1 MSIRRKSTTH
11 DLATLRLHP
20 DGSRVQQSSVNRK
33 LRKARSTVSDI
44 RGNWIAR
51 DAGGRA
57 DVSKTRT
64 RTATAGAQAQDG
76 DGEIFDIHLS
86 DDLGEEGLTTRTNA
100 KGKQKATESDA
111 EDSSGG
117 RTGKDSRARKRLG
130 FTQDLSF
137 LAPSPFRFTRES
149 GLESELSSE
158 DNSSSESASEAVKI
172 TLPDPSP
179 ELLKCIHHFA
189 SRYYQEKGVLSDRSR
204 DHRGER
210 KARQSKKGEANIHY
224 QTTTKPALWTRHS
237 SLDGDDDDDDD
248 DDHDDEWE
256 DEDDDEMEDED
267 MEDAEEGE
275 GASRQEGHLKDMYK
289 ALDGSALVAIGII
302 LQEQI
307 AHTMTAG
314 FSSSHSRRVQRRDD
328 PAE

>member
-20 DGSRVQQSSVNRK
+20 DGTRVQQSSVNRR
-33 LRKARSTVSDI
+33 LRKARSTVPDI

-57 DVSKTRT
+57 DVGQTRT
-64 RTATAGAQAQDG
+64 RTATASAQAQDE
-76 DGEIFDIHLS
+76 DEEIFDIHLS
-86 DDLGEEGLTTRTNA
+86 DGLGEEGLTVRTNA

-111 EDSSGG
+111 EDSSGE
-117 RTGKDSRARKRLG
+117 RTGKNSRAKKRLG
-130 FTQDLSF
+130 FTQDSSF
-137 LAPSPFRFTRES
+137 LAPSPSRFIRGS
-149 GLESELSSE
+149 GSESESSSE
-158 DNSSSESASEAVKI
+158 DASSESASEAVKI

-210 KARQSKKGEANIHY
+210 KARRSKKGEANIHY

-237 SLDGDDDDDDD
+237 SLDGDGEDSDDDDDG
-248 DDHDDEWE
+248 HDDEWE
-256 DEDDDEMEDED
+256 DEDDDEMEDV
-267 MEDAEEGE
+267 EEGE

-314 FSSSHSRRVQRRDD
+314 FSSSHSRRVHRRDD
-328 PAE
+328 HAE